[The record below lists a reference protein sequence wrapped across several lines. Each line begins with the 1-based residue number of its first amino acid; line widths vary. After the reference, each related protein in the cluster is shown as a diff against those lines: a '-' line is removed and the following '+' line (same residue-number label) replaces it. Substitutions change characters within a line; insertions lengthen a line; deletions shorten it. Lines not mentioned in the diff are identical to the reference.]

1 MFYRSYISHA
11 LLHRSKQLFVRIM
24 KFLYL
29 QRPELGRKRGRLWLT
44 FSFNLGAKQLSR
56 QGQGNFSFK
65 LRQKI
70 QKNPDF
76 SNPWV
81 FDFKR
86 IRTKRNSPSFV
97 KHCNFTPD
105 FLTFPVIRT
114 NMLFPR
120 RFEKIGIPPQ
130 SKVYKVAKEMS
141 KYFSVLIV
149 FRFISKSKRIILSYF
164 KIRVEMSIS
173 LKK

>member
-1 MFYRSYISHA
+1 M
-11 LLHRSKQLFVRIM
+11 
-24 KFLYL
+24 
-29 QRPELGRKRGRLWLT
+29 
-44 FSFNLGAKQLSR
+44 SR

-76 SNPWV
+76 SNPRV
-81 FDFKR
+81 FEFKR
-86 IRTKRNSPSFV
+86 IRTKRNSPSLV

-105 FLTFPVIRT
+105 FLTFRIT
-114 NMLFPR
+114 GGNSNQNAFPKALR
-120 RFEKIGIPPQ
+120 KNRDSCPQ

-149 FRFISKSKRIILSYF
+149 FRFISKSKRIILFYF
-164 KIRVEMSIS
+164 RIRVEMSIS
-173 LKK
+173 LKQEDGTIRSLLNFDCVSIDRQLEGNSTD